1 MKDAKEKTDKIYRHL
16 KDTINKSL
24 DLQNQLEDCRNL
36 IKFQEKKTEDLKI
49 SLEVHKE
56 TLLRNDDYIEAAL
69 NEQTRRREINQAEI
83 KKMRE
88 LLEVT
93 RNEAY
98 RQKAEKLEDE
108 ETSWM
113 CLEDTTAKLLRIQ
126 QKCKES
132 LEKNNYLREQ
142 KAKACALSEQD
153 VVVNRALA
161 KSKPMVTEIMEYFN
175 QKESENSNKEERIE
189 TLVEG
194 LQFAIEECLISE
206 QKFQKAAYYD
216 ANKFFQFERTQRS
229 AYTEN

>member
-1 MKDAKEKTDKIYRHL
+1 M
-16 KDTINKSL
+16 
-24 DLQNQLEDCRNL
+24 
-36 IKFQEKKTEDLKI
+36 

-126 QKCKES
+126 HKCKES
-132 LEKNNYLREQ
+132 LEKNNYLRE
-142 KAKACALSEQD
+142 
-153 VVVNRALA
+153 
-161 KSKPMVTEIMEYFN
+161 
-175 QKESENSNKEERIE
+175 
-189 TLVEG
+189 
-194 LQFAIEECLISE
+194 
-206 QKFQKAAYYD
+206 
-216 ANKFFQFERTQRS
+216 
-229 AYTEN
+229 